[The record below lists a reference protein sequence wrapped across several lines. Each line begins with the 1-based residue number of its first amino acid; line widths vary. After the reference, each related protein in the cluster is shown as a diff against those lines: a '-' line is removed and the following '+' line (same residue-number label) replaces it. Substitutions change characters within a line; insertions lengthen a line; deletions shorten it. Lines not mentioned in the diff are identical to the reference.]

1 MNISG
6 IRPSVG
12 FYDENSIKIRQEY
25 KIQDI
30 EKSPLQQADVDND
43 IIGIDSANVSN
54 QSFSSYDYANQYKP
68 GEIYNL
74 KGADSDIKSLDIE
87 KAVDDMKK
95 DSIIQQ
101 YQYFVSDKTT
111 GTIGGEDKRDM
122 ENFTL

>member
-30 EKSPLQQADVDND
+30 EKSPLQHADVDND